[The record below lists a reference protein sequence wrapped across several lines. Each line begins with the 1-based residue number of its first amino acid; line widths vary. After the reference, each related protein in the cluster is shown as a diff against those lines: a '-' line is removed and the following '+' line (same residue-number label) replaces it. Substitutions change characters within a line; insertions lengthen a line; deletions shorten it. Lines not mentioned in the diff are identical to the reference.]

1 MMNFHDTTSHSPQD
15 QGALSG
21 EQSIQPDGAELL
33 DILAAVLDYPPDALI
48 VVDSAGTMVL
58 VNTRVETLFGYNY
71 DELIGQ
77 PIELLIPEHL
87 RAAHSVQRAHY
98 MQAPRSR
105 PMGIGLDLMGQRKD
119 GSRFPVDIS
128 LRPIRIRHTLHVIA
142 AIRDMTAQREVERT
156 RMQISQ
162 RLRQQDKLLNLAN
175 DAILVRDPENRIV
188 SWNEGAKHLYGWTD
202 EEAVGQVTY
211 LLLQT
216 RFPISRE
223 TVDHTLEEQG
233 QWQGELTHT
242 CRDRREVIVESRQAL
257 IRDEQGAP
265 SAILEIDRDVTER
278 RRLERLEQEARV
290 EMKARLNTVQLI
302 LDEMPTGAI
311 LVRGF
316 QGRLIT
322 ANRAATNL
330 WGAEWKQ
337 DQSMEDFLTQHGLRL
352 FSADGR
358 PISQSET
365 ATRHA
370 VLTGE
375 ALHQCQQ
382 VIRRADGTSLPILV
396 STIPLDTLASSLH
409 PSAAGASVPAPP
421 ERVVLIVYEDV
432 TALKEA
438 EALKDQ
444 FISLATHELRTPVTV
459 IAGYTDMLL
468 RRAVRGKEHGLD
480 EWQSAKLQEMKQAT
494 EQLAK
499 LTHDLLDVTR
509 AQAGQFQLHLS
520 PTDLVALTRQVV
532 GRLQAT
538 TERHQ
543 LSLYTTL
550 AHLWAQVDAERV
562 EQVLSNL
569 LDNAIKYSPQG
580 GPIEVTLEENAAAR
594 EALFRI
600 CDHGMGI
607 PHAQQVHIFGR
618 FVRADNVRAARIGGT
633 GLGLYL
639 CRELVERHGGHI
651 SFESEEGVGSTFFFS
666 LPLTESAQQEH
677 GGALHGRADS
687 ASPSS

>member
-1 MMNFHDTTSHSPQD
+1 MMNFHDTTGHSPEN

-21 EQSIQPDGAELL
+21 EQFIQPDSVELL
-33 DILAAVLDYPPDALI
+33 DILAAFLDYPPDALI
-48 VVDSAGTMVL
+48 VVDSTGTMVL
-58 VNTRVETLFGYNY
+58 VNTQVETLFGYNY

-77 PIELLIPEHL
+77 PIELLVPEHL
-87 RAAHSVQRAHY
+87 RAAHSAQRAHY
-98 MQAPRSR
+98 MQAARAR
-105 PMGIGLDLMGQRKD
+105 PMGVGLDLVGQRKN
-119 GSRFPVDIS
+119 GSHFPVDIS
-128 LRPIRIRHTLHVIA
+128 LRPIQIKHTLHVIA
-142 AIRDMTAQREVERT
+142 AVRNMTAQREAERE

-202 EEAVGQVTY
+202 EEAMGQVTH

-216 RFPISRE
+216 RFPISQE
-223 TVDHTLEEQG
+223 AVDHTLEGQG
-233 QWQGELTHT
+233 QWQGELTHI
-242 CRDRREVIVESRQAL
+242 CRDGRQVIVESRQVL

-290 EMKARLNTVQLI
+290 EMKARLDTVQLI

-358 PISQSET
+358 PISLSET

-375 ALHQCQQ
+375 SMHQVQQ

-396 STIPLDTLASSLH
+396 SAIPLDTLAPPPRL
-409 PSAAGASVPAPP
+409 SAAGALVPAPS

-438 EALKDQ
+438 DALKDQ

-468 RRAVRGKEHGLD
+468 RQAVRGKEHGLD
-480 EWQSAKLQEMKQAT
+480 EWQSARLQEMKQAT

-499 LTHDLLDVTR
+499 LTQDLLDVTR
-509 AQAGQFQLHLS
+509 VQAGQFQLHLS

-532 GRLQAT
+532 ERLQTT

-543 LSLYTTL
+543 LSLHTTL

-562 EQVLSNL
+562 EQVLNNL

-580 GPIEVTLEENAAAR
+580 GPIEVTLEENAEAR
-594 EALFRI
+594 EALFRVY
-600 CDHGMGI
+600 DHGMGI
-607 PHAQQVHIFGR
+607 PHGQQVHIFGR
-618 FVRADNVRAARIGGT
+618 FVRADNVRAARISGT

-666 LPLTESAQQEH
+666 LPRTE
-677 GGALHGRADS
+677 ALQ
-687 ASPSS
+687 